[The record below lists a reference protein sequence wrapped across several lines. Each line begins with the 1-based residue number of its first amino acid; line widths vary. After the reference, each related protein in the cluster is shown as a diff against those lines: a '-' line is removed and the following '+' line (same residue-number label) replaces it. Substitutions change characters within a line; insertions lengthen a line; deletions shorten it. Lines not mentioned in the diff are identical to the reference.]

1 MVPSLCDTATR
12 IKDGLER
19 GGGGGG
25 GGADVEGCIEP
36 FRGAWA
42 RQSRGLRGRW
52 GWLERKNGLGRV
64 AGFALRSGFC
74 AAIAH
79 RVVHIP
85 GSTLLGRRTDFGI
98 FDLAVFRPFEQ
109 TIF

>member
-1 MVPSLCDTATR
+1 MEDCPSACEDARKHYAQGRDQRDRSAALAEEVCQHSSWVHPSAMHPR
-12 IKDGLER
+12 ER
-19 GGGGGG
+19 
-25 GGADVEGCIEP
+25 
-36 FRGAWA
+36 
-42 RQSRGLRGRW
+42 
-52 GWLERKNGLGRV
+52 LERKNGLGRV

-109 TIF
+109 AIF